1 MGEIVGGEKI
11 RFRRIGENIIAGVDA
26 GMKVRVNK
34 PGRDQ
39 AAFGADLLVNR
50 MTVVLTDELD
60 AIAVV
65 NDGAVFD
72 YFMFIAIGSTNK
84 RKQL

>member
-1 MGEIVGGEKI
+1 
-11 RFRRIGENIIAGVDA
+11 
-26 GMKVRVNK
+26 MKVRVDK

-39 AAFGADLLVNR
+39 AAFGVDLFVNLL
-50 MTVVLTDELD
+50 MLVLTDELD

-72 YFMFIAIGSTNK
+72 YFMFIAIEADDVAALDLCFHCSRLSGF
-84 RKQL
+84 